1 MAKYTLENLFG
12 IEDKVIAVT
21 GAAGIL
27 CSEMSKALADLGAKV
42 AVLDLREDV
51 AEKVAS
57 EIRDAGGQAIAVK
70 CNVLDKPSIEAAC
83 QAVIDKWGQVDVL
96 INGAGGNKKEATTSD
111 EMGFF
116 DLPADAIRF
125 VFELNCVGTILP
137 SQVFAKHMAERKAGQ
152 IINLS
157 SMSAFKPLTKV
168 MGYSAAKAAV
178 SNFTE
183 WLSVHMGQNYSSE
196 IRVNALAP
204 GFFLTDQ
211 NRFLLT
217 DEKTGELK
225 PRGKTIIS
233 QTPAAR
239 FGTPDEL
246 VSTLVWLLGDG
257 AKFVTGIVVPI
268 DGGFNAF
275 SGV

>member
-217 DEKTGELK
+217 DEKTGELT
-225 PRGKTIIS
+225 PRGQQILDH
-233 QTPAAR
+233 TPMGR
-239 FGTPDEL
+239 FGDPEDLLGTMF
-246 VSTLVWLLGDG
+246 WLLSP
-257 AKFVTGIVVPI
+257 ASAFVTGIVVPV
-268 DGGFNAF
+268 DGGFSAF